1 MITRRI
7 VTTLATLVALTA
19 PVAAHAQQKPDKPLT
34 PEQVA
39 KNTESESKRVANRT
53 GKTIRKAGKQT
64 EAQAKRTA
72 KSVKKVYSRK
82 ARREDA
88 APKNQS
94 WHRSPRADS
103 VAMGPRP

>member
-1 MITRRI
+1 MYRRI
-7 VTTLATLVALTA
+7 VTTFATIAALAL
-19 PVAAHAQQKPDKPLT
+19 PAAAQAQQKADKPVT

-53 GKTIRKAGKQT
+53 GKAVRKAGKQT

-82 ARREDA
+82 ARQEDKA
-88 APKNQS
+88 GS
-94 WHRSPRADS
+94 R
-103 VAMGPRP
+103 

>member
-1 MITRRI
+1 MYRRI
-7 VTTLATLVALTA
+7 VTTFATIAALTL
-19 PVAAHAQQKPDKPLT
+19 PAAAQAQQKDDKPVT

-53 GKTIRKAGKQT
+53 GKVVRKAGKQT

-82 ARREDA
+82 ARQEDKA
-88 APKNQS
+88 GT
-94 WHRSPRADS
+94 R
-103 VAMGPRP
+103 

>member
-7 VTTLATLVALTA
+7 VTTLATLGALAA
-19 PVAAHAQQKPDKPLT
+19 PVAAQAQARTDKPLT

-53 GKTIRKAGKQT
+53 GKVVRKAGKQT

-82 ARREDA
+82 ARREETA
-88 APKNQS
+88 SRNQS
-94 WHRSPRADS
+94 WHRSDRAD
-103 VAMGPRP
+103 ATAQGPRP

>member
-1 MITRRI
+1 MYRRI
-7 VTTLATLVALTA
+7 ATTLATLAALTL
-19 PVAAHAQQKPDKPLT
+19 PAAAQAQQRDKPVT

-53 GKTIRKAGKQT
+53 GKTVRKAGKQT

-82 ARREDA
+82 ARQEDKA
-88 APKNQS
+88 GS
-94 WHRSPRADS
+94 R
-103 VAMGPRP
+103 

>member
-1 MITRRI
+1 MIARRI
-7 VTTLATLVALTA
+7 ATTFATLVALTA
-19 PVAAHAQQKPDKPLT
+19 PVAVHAQQKQDKPVT
-34 PEQVA
+34 VEQVA

-53 GKTIRKAGKQT
+53 GKTVRKAGKQT

-82 ARREDA
+82 ARREDTA
-88 APKNQS
+88 AKSQS
-94 WHRSPRADS
+94 WHRSDRADS